1 MDITLQ
7 RSGLAVQEITGQQVW
22 PLKITAT
29 LAAGTAMPSAKIF
42 VYHANMGDD
51 AYQGDIFECVSSI
64 QQYYE
69 LPVDAAVSEG
79 ADYVVPYYR
88 LDFVQLNC
96 LSPEEADELWN
107 DIVND
112 VSDLIRNF
120 YAKCNL
126 TIAETVTLGETC
138 TCTST
143 PNQVARVT
151 AGGYLEFQTVDGTWV
166 NVNLTAQGISVNQL
180 SRVTAEG
187 YLEFQN
193 PDGSWVAVV
202 LNVGRAPN

>member
-7 RSGLAVQEITGQQVW
+7 REGLAVQEIEGQQVW

-29 LAAGTAMPSAKIF
+29 LAAGASMPSAKIF

-69 LPVDAAVSEG
+69 LPVDAAVAEG

-96 LSPEEADELWN
+96 LSPEEADNLWL
-107 DIVND
+107 DILAD
-112 VSDLIRNF
+112 VRDLVRNF
-120 YAKCNL
+120 YAKDDL
-126 TIAETVTLGETC
+126 ATIETI
-138 TCTST
+138 
-143 PNQVARVT
+143 
-151 AGGYLEFQTVDGTWV
+151 TV
-166 NVNLTAQGISVNQL
+166 
-180 SRVTAEG
+180 
-187 YLEFQN
+187 
-193 PDGSWVAVV
+193 
-202 LNVGRAPN
+202 

>member
-7 RSGLAVQEITGQQVW
+7 REGLAVQEVTGQQVW

-29 LAAGTAMPSAKIF
+29 LVSGTTMPSAKIF

-69 LPVDAAVSEG
+69 LPADAAVAEG

-88 LDFVQLNC
+88 LNFVQLNC
-96 LSPEEADELWN
+96 LSPEEADSLWN
-107 DIVND
+107 DIVTD

-120 YAKCNL
+120 HAKDDL
-126 TIAETVTLGETC
+126 TLAETITL
-138 TCTST
+138 
-143 PNQVARVT
+143 
-151 AGGYLEFQTVDGTWV
+151 
-166 NVNLTAQGISVNQL
+166 
-180 SRVTAEG
+180 
-187 YLEFQN
+187 
-193 PDGSWVAVV
+193 
-202 LNVGRAPN
+202 